1 MIPWKL
7 LGKAKTPRNGAE
19 LRLYRRGDEFSIKAD
34 NQELMN
40 SQTHGSEE
48 LLAKLACEKL
58 TDHPDVRVLIGG
70 LGLGYTVRAAL
81 DELKA
86 DAEVIVA
93 EIVPDVLQWNR
104 EFLGHLANHPLDDD
118 RVTIELT
125 DVAQMIKS
133 GNGGFNAIILDVD
146 NGPQAM
152 TQEGNEWIYGFNG
165 LESSFAALRP
175 KGVLS
180 IWSTD
185 SDPAFTKRL
194 LKTGFKVEEVKA
206 RARTGKRGGGHYFVW
221 VATRTSR

>member
-7 LGKAKTPRNGAE
+7 LGKAETSKNGSE
-19 LRLYRRGDEFSIKAD
+19 LRLYQRDTEFSIKAD

-40 SQTHGSEE
+40 SQVHGSEE
-48 LLAKLACEKL
+48 VLAKLACEKIS
-58 TDHPDVRVLIGG
+58 DRPEARVLIGG
-70 LGLGYTVRAAL
+70 LGLGYTLRAAL
-81 DELKA
+81 NELKA

-104 EFLGHLANHPLDDD
+104 EFLGHLADHPLDDD
-118 RVTIELT
+118 RVTVQLT
-125 DVAQMIKS
+125 DVAQMIRA
-133 GNGGFNAIILDVD
+133 GRGRYNAIMLDVD

-152 TQEGNEWIYGFNG
+152 MSEGNDWIYGDNG

-185 SDPAFTKRL
+185 PDAAFTKRL
-194 LKTGFKVEEVKA
+194 RKTGFKVDEVKA
-206 RARTGKRGGGHYFVW
+206 RARGGRKGGGHYFVW
-221 VATRTSR
+221 VATRT

>member
-7 LGKAKTPRNGAE
+7 LGKAKTSRNGAE
-19 LRLYRRGDEFSIKAD
+19 LRLYQRGNEFSIKAD

-40 SQTHGSEE
+40 SQVHGSEE
-48 LLAKLACEKL
+48 ILAKLACEKV

-152 TQEGNEWIYGFNG
+152 FQEGNDWIYTDHG
-165 LESSFAALRP
+165 LQSSFDALRS

-185 SDPAFTKRL
+185 PDPTFTKRL
-194 LKTGFKVEEVKA
+194 TRNGFKAEVVKV
-206 RARTGKRGGGHYFVW
+206 RARRGRKGGGHYFVW
-221 VATRTSR
+221 IATRL